1 MPEEQEEYLD
11 NVDNENTNGASKSSA
26 NTPSDNK
33 KDSTKYK
40 AKTKD
45 KTNND
50 KKNNSNS
57 KGPSLGSRLG
67 GAAKNAIANKAF
79 NKAAS
84 AIPALRV
91 LNAANNIRKML
102 AAKKRG
108 VISGGATA
116 NASGDEQSTSED
128 NNTNT
133 NNVNDTADNTSD
145 SGEERPSFNP
155 LASIFGSNNSFMGN
169 FSFFGRISLPLRLA
183 IILGPAFLGFFL
195 LFIIIS
201 IPLGAHSSLLSIDD
215 GMASTSS
222 GNIDYGDYELSSY
235 GHEILHEP
243 LDSFL
248 ESQGSSLEEFN
259 NLIASNVDDAGY
271 GTRAGVVAASVTLI
285 AELGNNYSVKI
296 PYFWGGGHG
305 QMQVGA
311 SGNWGSS
318 SCQAYANGQ
327 SYDYCGLDCSG
338 FAAWAIY
345 NGGFNIAARTAG
357 TFQNLPG
364 ARRVSLKGSAVL
376 QPGDLLESSGHIVIV
391 VEVTDSGYVCAEASG
406 NSTGV
411 LFTTRS
417 FNPSGFWGVDMEGF
431 YERQVRS

>member
-11 NVDNENTNGASKSSA
+11 NVNNENTNGASKSSA
-26 NTPSDNK
+26 NTPSDNN
-33 KDSTKYK
+33 SPKYK
-40 AKTKD
+40 SKKNKD

-57 KGPSLGSRLG
+57 RGPSLGSRLG
-67 GAAKNAIANKAF
+67 GAAKNAIRDKAF

-91 LNAANNIRKML
+91 LNAANNIKKMIT
-102 AAKKRG
+102 AKKPG
-108 VISGGATA
+108 VIGGGATA
-116 NASGDEQSTSED
+116 NASGDEQATSED
-128 NNTNT
+128 NN
-133 NNVNDTADNTSD
+133 VNDTVDNTSD

-155 LASIFGSNNSFMGN
+155 LASIFGFNNSLMGN

-201 IPLGAHSSLLSIDD
+201 IPLGAHSSLLSVDD
-215 GMASTSS
+215 GMTGTSS
-222 GNIDYGDYELSSY
+222 GNIDYGDYELSSD
-235 GHEILHEP
+235 GHKILHEP

-305 QMQVGA
+305 QMKVGA

-364 ARRVSLKGSAVL
+364 ARRVSLKGRAVL
-376 QPGDLLESSGHIVIV
+376 QPGDLLESSGHVVIV

-417 FNPSGFWGVDMEGF
+417 FKPSGYWGVDMEGF